1 MVLFV
6 LLAALAALQ
15 YHWLGQVSEG
25 ERERLQT
32 SLRAG
37 SSRLRED
44 FDRELA
50 DLHRVFQADAD
61 EVRARGWDIYAAKHE
76 AWAATAIHP
85 RLVRGIYLV
94 AENEDGS
101 EKLALLNHTSKR
113 FELTA
118 WTPELMPVR
127 GRLQDQRSSQA
138 SLPNRIVRFL
148 TARDVAEVP
157 ALLIPVLD
165 LPLRSGRIE
174 TQPNISALG
183 YIVVLL
189 DLEQI
194 QQNLLPELVARYF
207 ADGDTLDYHIA
218 VSTRTEPA
226 KIIYRSDA
234 NTPGDLFTDNDV
246 STTLFNS
253 QPTNFTVA
261 IPRGAE
267 QTNSSANVTQT
278 RTTTVV
284 IRTPRGQA
292 SELPTNNRVPVIV
305 AGDDASGWQMA
316 VKHRA
321 GSLEA
326 AVANTRHR
334 NLLVSFGV
342 LLLLATSIVLIV
354 IYTQRMQRLAGRQM
368 EFVAGITHE
377 LRTPLAVV
385 CSAGENLADGIVK
398 DVHQV
403 RDYGRLIKSEGRRL
417 TEMVEEA
424 LEFAGAERG
433 RVTHDLQLV
442 DVRLVIDDVLSSCA
456 AQIEEGG
463 FQIERFVEADVPPVL
478 GDRRALV
485 RVVQNL
491 LSNAMKYSGGNHGIE
506 IRACRTIDKQGHER
520 VAITIEDHGLGIDS
534 HDLPRIFEPFY
545 RGRKA
550 VATLTRGNG
559 LGLSLVKRIVEAHG
573 GKVAVESTIEHG
585 SSFTLHLPAS
595 DRGDG

>member
-25 ERERLQT
+25 ERERLRT
-32 SLRAG
+32 NLRAG
-37 SSRLRED
+37 SNRLRED

-50 DLHRVFQADAD
+50 DLHRAFQGNAD

-101 EKLALLNHTSKR
+101 EKLALLDHTSKR
-113 FELTA
+113 FELTT

-127 GRLQDQRSSQA
+127 SRLRDQRSSQA

-165 LPLRSGRIE
+165 IPLRPGRIE
-174 TQPNISALG
+174 MQPNIFALG

-194 QQNLLPELVARYF
+194 RQNLLPELVARYF

-234 NTPGDLFTDNDV
+234 DTPVDLFTDNDV
-246 STTLFNS
+246 SITLFNL
-253 QPTNFTVA
+253 QLTNFTVA

-267 QTNSSANVTQT
+267 QTNGGTNVAQT
-278 RTTTVV
+278 RTTVV

-292 SELPTNNRVPVIV
+292 SELPANNRVPVIV

-326 AVANTRHR
+326 AVANTRRR

-342 LLLLATSIVLIV
+342 LLLLATSVVLVV
-354 IYTQRMQRLAGRQM
+354 IYTQRTQRLAGRQM

-403 RDYGRLIKSEGRRL
+403 RDYGRLIKNEGRRL

-442 DVRLVIDDVLSSCA
+442 DVRLVIDDALSSCA
-456 AQIEEGG
+456 AQIGEGG
-463 FQIERFVEADVPPVL
+463 FHIERFVEADVPPVL
-478 GDRRALV
+478 GDPRALV

-506 IRACRTIDKQGHER
+506 IRARRSIDKQGHET

-534 HDLPRIFEPFY
+534 RDLPRIFEPFY
-545 RGRKA
+545 RGREA
-550 VATLTRGNG
+550 VTTQTRGNG
-559 LGLSLVKRIVEAHG
+559 LGLNLVKRIVEAHG
-573 GKVAVESTIEHG
+573 GTVAVESTIGHG

-595 DRGDG
+595 DNGDG